1 MKHLLFSSHFVN
13 FYRKSTKSTALT
25 ETHQTVLNCSNG
37 ILFFLMALYRLSW
50 IISVINSSLETV
62 RHQQLD
68 IFVKGHFFTF
78 YLSPSGWHWR
88 RCVSEPKWWR
98 AWFTWRAREQ
108 SFVPWRHNSSGFI
121 RAVWDET
128 HHKQFYIYADSSGIG
143 VHVEENGS
151 LEQLCLLCV
160 WCFTVPHPLLVMR
173 WLPVLKK
180 WWLPELQLVLGV
192 VAMFHD
198 QKLPL

>member
-128 HHKQFYIYADSSGIG
+128 HHKQFYIYADSSDYRSPCWR
-143 VHVEENGS
+143 EW
-151 LEQLCLLCV
+151 QLGAVVFVVCV
-160 WCFTVPHPLLVMR
+160 
-173 WLPVLKK
+173 
-180 WWLPELQLVLGV
+180 
-192 VAMFHD
+192 MFHNPPPSPSHA
-198 QKLPL
+198 LVACS